1 MAYFS
6 NESYHLKHCVP
17 SALVPTQLYTDDID
31 KKDESVPDTR
41 KIHLDH

>member
-1 MAYFS
+1 MAYSS

-17 SALVPTQLYTDDID
+17 SALVPTPLYTDDID